1 MTRLLVYTG
10 RGGAGVTT
18 CAAASALHL
27 ARETTTALVS
37 IDPKGSL
44 SSVFDAEVGPEPTP
58 VGPNL
63 TAVEINPQAGQD
75 TYRESFQRIAETVSV
90 AGIDLTDGHVARM
103 LESTHVPF
111 GREVAAL
118 EAVASFVGDADYGAV
133 VFDTGL
139 RGRLFRLLRTPGLLG
154 QGVDVASMALE
165 TVGDG
170 VDATVEG
177 TTERLTAATDPLRR
191 PLDSALAGS
200 DRSPGVEGGHDAEVD
215 GSGTE
220 AAPEAASGSA
230 GASPVDG
237 ADDADRDRELLASRV
252 ASVREVLGGAGD
264 RELRFVTTPDRV
276 SAGWTDHLVRNI
288 RTAGVPAGPLVVNE
302 VVEDGSCCA
311 RCATRREQQQAAL
324 APLRDRDDLEVRTLP
339 DLRGEV
345 SGDALLE
352 RLAARLVES

>member
-18 CAAASALHL
+18 CAAATAIHL
-27 ARETTTALVS
+27 AAETTTALVS

-44 SSVFDAEVGPEPTP
+44 SSVFDAEVGPDPTP
-58 VGPNL
+58 VRPNL
-63 TAVEINPQAGQD
+63 TAVEINPRAGQD
-75 TYRESFQRIAETVSV
+75 TYRESFERIAATVSV
-90 AGIDLTDGHVARM
+90 AGIDLTDGHVARL

-139 RGRLFRLLRTPGLLG
+139 RGRLFRLLRTPGFLG
-154 QGVDVASMALE
+154 QGVDVASMAFE

-170 VDATVEG
+170 VDATVDA
-177 TTERLTAATDPLRR
+177 TADRLTAATDPLAT
-191 PLDSALAGS
+191 PLGAALGGS
-200 DRSPGVEGGHDAEVD
+200 DRSTGGEGGVETDPPDSESAQ
-215 GSGTE
+215 
-220 AAPEAASGSA
+220 A
-230 GASPVDG
+230 GAGATEGSPAAQ
-237 ADDADRDRELLASRV
+237 ADDAGEDRELLASRV
-252 ASVREVLGGAGD
+252 AAVREVLGGAGA
-264 RELRFVTTPDRV
+264 REIRFVTTPDRV
-276 SAGWTDHLVRNI
+276 SAGWTDHLVQNI
-288 RTAGVPAGPLVVNE
+288 RNAGIPAGPLVVNE
-302 VVEDGSCCA
+302 VVEDGSCCP

-324 APLRDRDDLEVRTLP
+324 APLRERDDLEVRTLP

-352 RLAARLVES
+352 RLATRIVQH